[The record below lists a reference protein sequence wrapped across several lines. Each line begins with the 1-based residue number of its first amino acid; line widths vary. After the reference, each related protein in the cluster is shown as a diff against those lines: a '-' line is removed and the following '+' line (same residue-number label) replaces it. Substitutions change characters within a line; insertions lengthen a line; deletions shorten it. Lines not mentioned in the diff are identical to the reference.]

1 MEALGPAGGI
11 MSQAVAS
18 LRRTQLPAKLLSNP
32 DDKAR
37 FFIDWW
43 RRMHSKRRPLI
54 AVALKFVEWAESGAG
69 SQRFVW
75 EVCRWPSGDSSRWM
89 FVCWMVDGIG
99 MWTRSFSS
107 KRAALTYFRQ
117 APATVLSRSPEVR
130 STEAPSRAA
139 S

>member
-1 MEALGPAGGI
+1 MP
-11 MSQAVAS
+11 QAVLA
-18 LRRTQLPAKLLSNP
+18 PLLARFPSHVRSNP

-43 RRMHSKRRPLI
+43 RRMHSKRRPLV
-54 AVALKFVEWAESGAG
+54 AVALKFVEWAESGAA

-75 EVCRWPSGDSSRWM
+75 EVCGWPSGNSSRWT
-89 FVCWMVDGIG
+89 FVCWMLDGIG

-107 KRAALTYFRQ
+107 KREALTYFRQ
-117 APATVLSRSPEVR
+117 PPATVLSRSPETR
-130 STEAPSRAA
+130 STEATSRAA

>member
-1 MEALGPAGGI
+1 MPQTVLAPLLAQFP
-11 MSQAVAS
+11 SH
-18 LRRTQLPAKLLSNP
+18 LRSNP

-43 RRMHSKRRPLI
+43 RRMHSKRRPLV
-54 AVALKFVEWAESGAG
+54 AVALKFVEWAECGAV

-75 EVCRWPSGDSSRWM
+75 EVCRWPSGSSFRWM
-89 FVCWMVDGIG
+89 FVCWMIDGIG

-117 APATVLSRSPEVR
+117 APAAVLSRSGESR
-130 STEAPSRAA
+130 STEAESRAA